1 VIAGRPNVG
10 KSSLLNV
17 LLQEERAIVSEIPG
31 TTRDTIEEVMH
42 LGGLLFRFI
51 DTAGLR
57 ETQEPPYKPAG
68 GLRWPKVDK
77 IEAKGI
83 ERTRLKVESAD
94 VVLAV
99 AEVTDSPAEIAE
111 FADSISGLTGSSGA
125 KIILVINKSD
135 LVSLKQAGTL
145 KKKISAM
152 CSIPVVLVSAKSTS
166 GIEEL
171 KECLTASIETGKLRS
186 PQYIVTNAR
195 HYEALKNVSSSLQRT
210 LEGFRDG
217 IPTVLIATDVR
228 QAIYFLG
235 LITGKITP
243 DDILGEI
250 FSKFC
255 IGK

>member
-1 VIAGRPNVG
+1 VG

-17 LLQEERAIVSEIPG
+17 LLQEDRAIVSEIPG

-57 ETQEPPYKPAG
+57 EAEAPPSLPAD
-68 GLRWPKVDK
+68 GLRLPKEDK
-77 IEAKGI
+77 IETKGI
-83 ERTRLKVESAD
+83 ERTKLKLENAD
-94 VVLAV
+94 IVLAV
-99 AEVTDSPAEIAE
+99 AEATDSPAALAE

-135 LVSLKQAGTL
+135 LISLKHAGTL
-145 KKKISAM
+145 TKKISAR
-152 CSIPVVLVSAKSTS
+152 CSIPVVFVSAKNTS

-171 KECLTASIETGKLRS
+171 KECLTASIETGRLNS

-228 QAIYFLG
+228 QAIYYLG
-235 LITGKITP
+235 LITGRITP